1 MKTSSLYVI
10 RDDGEYD
17 LKSGFKTYEEANS
30 YREKC
35 QMSWMNHVDYVHLII
50 RDVKGKILK
59 EVNLTRATEEERITL
74 LAEAGIPLK

>member
-1 MKTSSLYVI
+1 
-10 RDDGEYD
+10 
-17 LKSGFKTYEEANS
+17 
-30 YREKC
+30 
-35 QMSWMNHVDYVHLII
+35 MSWMNHVDYVYLII